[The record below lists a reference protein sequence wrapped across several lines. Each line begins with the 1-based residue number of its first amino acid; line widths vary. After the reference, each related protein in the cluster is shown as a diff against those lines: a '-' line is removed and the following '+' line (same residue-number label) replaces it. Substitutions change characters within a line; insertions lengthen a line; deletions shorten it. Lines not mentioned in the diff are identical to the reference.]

1 MNANGPYWWKVDAW
15 CRQTSYYQCWP
26 KFMST
31 YDLTLVCICN
41 SYYINAM
48 PITSCFPVH
57 VIHMLS
63 FFLTQIN
70 PSKECH
76 NASDR
81 YPIMYHLVTETWTC
95 VHVSVTQWCIVGYGR
110 DALCEMHNILIS
122 LFHCFSWSG
131 IILCMPPS
139 QWETSLHCNVISHCL
154 GPYTK
159 WSLHDAPTSH
169 SHFLYYVN
177 PRCHHNCNTAM
188 QHVSPSHYPQLCK
201 YLFACYESHNPSPEE
216 MLWSNYIKGII
227 IH

>member
-1 MNANGPYWWKVDAW
+1 MFLLHNG
-15 CRQTSYYQCWP
+15 
-26 KFMST
+26 
-31 YDLTLVCICN
+31 
-41 SYYINAM
+41 
-48 PITSCFPVH
+48 
-57 VIHMLS
+57 
-63 FFLTQIN
+63 
-70 PSKECH
+70 
-76 NASDR
+76 
-81 YPIMYHLVTETWTC
+81 
-95 VHVSVTQWCIVGYGR
+95 
-110 DALCEMHNILIS
+110 ALWDMGEMHFGICEMHNILIS

-227 IH
+227 IHWRWSWGLHHMKTISALLAFV